1 MVGTVDRVFH
11 ILVTFYTFLL
21 GLAIALKIDLVAVG
35 CNDPPA
41 RGRCGASYG
50 SIKINGIEKSTNGR
64 GLNLVA
70 LTYPQG
76 KFFRR
81 ANFDVYGDGRASARM
96 LQWVKA
102 LSNKI
107 VLIASRD
114 AIDSGNFKR
123 EAFTALVSL
132 LVLNTVQLVIFE
144 TIAFSTCVF
153 FSHHLYFHVCLVFLI
168 ASILSLLL
176 PFDSFL

>member
-1 MVGTVDRVFH
+1 MSRTECLLYFSAIFYCFF
-11 ILVTFYTFLL
+11 ILTSS
-21 GLAIALKIDLVAVG
+21 ALKIDLVAVG

-50 SIKINGIEKSTNGR
+50 SIKINGVEKSTNGR

-76 KFFRR
+76 KFYKR

-96 LQWVKA
+96 LNWVKA
-102 LSNKI
+102 LNNKI
-107 VLIASRD
+107 VLISSRD

-123 EAFTALVSL
+123 EAFTALVSK
-132 LVLNTVQLVIFE
+132 I
-144 TIAFSTCVF
+144 I
-153 FSHHLYFHVCLVFLI
+153 
-168 ASILSLLL
+168 
-176 PFDSFL
+176 